1 MTVAV
6 TLTEKD
12 LALRWKKSTR
22 TLQNWRASGA
32 GPAFIC
38 IGKRSI
44 YYRLDAIEAFEK
56 ASTVGKL
63 IAPEGWDITVKRA
76 AGAFGVLAAQAKT
89 PGAMLTLNTLRDEL
103 HALIA

>member
-1 MTVAV
+1 MTV

-22 TLQNWRASGA
+22 TLQMWRASGA

-44 YYRLDAIEAFEK
+44 YYRLDAIEEFEK

-63 IAPEGWDITVKRA
+63 IAPEGWDVTVKRA
-76 AGAFGVLAAQAKT
+76 AGAIAVLAAQAKT
-89 PGAMLTLNTLRDEL
+89 DKAATTLTSLRDEL
-103 HALIA
+103 RALIA

>member
-1 MTVAV
+1 MTV

-12 LALRWKKSTR
+12 LALRWKKTTR
-22 TLQNWRASGA
+22 TLQLWRAKGS

-63 IAPEGWDITVKRA
+63 IAPDGWDVTVKRA
-76 AGAFGVLAAQAKT
+76 AGAIGVLASQAKST
-89 PGAMLTLNTLRDEL
+89 KAATTLTSLRDEL
-103 HALIA
+103 RALIA